1 MKRSL
6 YSILSFLLLLLLV
19 ACDSGRRERLQ
30 LEELERQNR
39 ADSLMTND
47 SLALALTNYFDR
59 HGTPNEQLR
68 AYYILGRTY
77 ADVGEA
83 PRAIEA
89 YNTAADRADT
99 TAADCDYKTLSRV
112 FAQMS
117 DVYYCQ
123 GLYREELNSNQCAI
137 RYGILA
143 ADTLA
148 VLLTYAQQMDTYKRL
163 MKPDS
168 MLYVC
173 ETVTDR
179 FRQVGYSSLAAR
191 LLCPPVQYLID
202 QHNYIKARHFLE
214 VYECES
220 GFFDENHNIM
230 PGREVYYFTKGYYY
244 LKTCQY
250 DSAEYFFRKE
260 LATGKDLNNQNAGS
274 YGLALLFQQTH
285 KPDSAAKY
293 ALYSYAM
300 NDSVYAHKA
309 TDKVAIMTALYNYT
323 RYEREAQQS
332 RIKAIS
338 AQLRFVVSAVIGV
351 LILALAALLAYRYRN
366 LQKKRLEEERHYRQ
380 LQESYR
386 RTEKE
391 LSELRVHQ
399 EEFSRMVVERQ
410 ESLNQQEQASQELNR
425 LRLSE
430 QTLKELISKKE
441 ADLARQEEELLQFR
455 QKSDSVTRALLSE
468 EAYLKKQEFY
478 VSLVQ
483 KTNNGR
489 RLSDSDWKLIRTFVR
504 KELPQFHDFLKDRRS
519 MLTDKEEMTCLLV
532 RLYFK
537 PTNIANALGIDR
549 SIVTRLRGS
558 MLKKMSGVLGK
569 SKDADLMIR
578 QIDHLEMTDSE
589 TKDVS

>member
-1 MKRSL
+1 MSRF
-6 YSILSFLLLLLLV
+6 FLFVFGFCFLA
-19 ACDSGRRERLQ
+19 ACDGGRRERLQ

-137 RYGILA
+137 RYGFLA

-300 NDSVYAHKA
+300 NDSVYDEEA
-309 TDKVAIMTALYNYT
+309 TTEVARMKSLYDYT
-323 RYEREAQQS
+323 RYEHEAQKEKQ
-332 RIKAIS
+332 RADHERRKAIM
-338 AQLRFVVSAVIGV
+338 VVVIALLVVFIGV
-351 LILALAALLAYRYRN
+351 YIFWLQRKHHRATYRRAVKKLGEAQNTILRLRSHEAVLNSTIKRYSEKQDETEVLKSELAN
-366 LQKKRLEEERHYRQ
+366 LKSSIKDYEEEI
-380 LQESYR
+380 E
-386 RTEKE
+386 
-391 LSELRVHQ
+391 
-399 EEFSRMVVERQ
+399 
-410 ESLNQQEQASQELNR
+410 
-425 LRLSE
+425 
-430 QTLKELISKKE
+430 
-441 ADLARQEEELLQFR
+441 R
-455 QKSDSVTRALLSE
+455 QKSIVEAFQRKQMLTKETIDQKINQSEIYKHLRTIANQGKHMTDEDWSNLMQLVISLLPGFYRLISSKERVLSRLEYQICVLERLGIEPRRMHYLLGCSE
-468 EAYLKKQEFY
+468 SY
-478 VSLVQ
+478 VSI
-483 KTNNGR
+483 
-489 RLSDSDWKLIRTFVR
+489 IRGG
-504 KELPQFHDFLKDRRS
+504 LH
-519 MLTDKEEMTCLLV
+519 
-532 RLYFK
+532 
-537 PTNIANALGIDR
+537 
-549 SIVTRLRGS
+549 
-558 MLKKMSGVLGK
+558 KK
-569 SKDADLMIR
+569 IF
-578 QIDHLEMTDSE
+578 DSE
-589 TKDVS
+589 ASRKDFSSALSTIF